1 MTTPTPHGHRARH
14 ALAIL
19 AAGLLAAS
27 QAAAQDAPAKQPAT
41 DAAPGAEAAAGK
53 AARAATMPGLGARDM
68 GLLMRVLQLDEGQAA
83 VIRVMLEDQ
92 GGGAAEGNALIP
104 PTLDAGIRALL
115 NEEQLKAWPEVE
127 RTLRRERLLGE
138 GVLPGESLN
147 VTLVLEG
154 IVARGAWS
162 AEMNDAAQRHSQEL
176 DALLLA
182 RAAGPRLEGAAAHA
196 LRKSI
201 RDLNLALVE
210 TLAAQLPADRADP
223 FRAEIVERCYP
234 TVFAGSNGEQI
245 LQDLE
250 DPSFAALSA
259 RIDSIRAEYRTR
271 MKAVRAAARA
281 AIDARANADT
291 GSPDAVA
298 AAREKVAAAEK
309 AFGDAE
315 RWLATSLAAA
325 IDVNTVPAGSG
336 SGRITEWLRFE
347 RASASKA
354 WGNAAAMLEIFDRDR
369 DGQLSDEEQQA
380 AFETYT
386 HQVGARVP
394 RRL

>member
-1 MTTPTPHGHRARH
+1 MTDPTTRHRLARP
-14 ALAIL
+14 ALAL
-19 AAGLLAAS
+19 AV
-27 QAAAQDAPAKQPAT
+27 AAALAGAGHVHAQAQVEGAGTAAPQHAEAKAPA
-41 DAAPGAEAAAGK
+41 
-53 AARAATMPGLGARDM
+53 MLGLGARDM
-68 GLLMRVLQLDEGQAA
+68 GMLMRVLQLDEGQAA

-92 GGGAAEGNALIP
+92 GGSPAAGNVLID

-147 VTLVLEG
+147 VTIVLEG

-162 AEMNDAAQRHSQEL
+162 TEMVEAVQRHSQEL
-176 DALLLA
+176 DTLLIA
-182 RAAGPRLEGAAAHA
+182 RSAGPRLEGSAAHA

-201 RDLNLALVE
+201 RDLNLALAE
-210 TLAAQLPADRADP
+210 TLAAQLPADRAEA
-223 FRAEIVERCYP
+223 FRAEIVERSYP
-234 TVFAGSNGEQI
+234 TVFARSNGEQI
-245 LQDLE
+245 LVDLE
-250 DPSFAALSA
+250 DPAFASFAARVDA
-259 RIDSIRAEYRTR
+259 IRGEYRTK
-271 MKAVRAAARA
+271 MKAVRAAART
-281 AIDARANADT
+281 AIDARANADQ
-291 GSPDAVA
+291 GSPEAIA
-298 AAREKVAAAEK
+298 AAKEKVAAAEK

-325 IDVNTVPAGSG
+325 IDVSAVPAGAG
-336 SGRITEWLRFE
+336 TGRIAEWLRFE

>member
-1 MTTPTPHGHRARH
+1 MTDPTNRHRLARP
-14 ALAIL
+14 ALAL
-19 AAGLLAAS
+19 AVVAALAGAAHVHAQATKTDPS
-27 QAAAQDAPAKQPAT
+27 AAAPEQP
-41 DAAPGAEAAAGK
+41 AGK
-53 AARAATMPGLGARDM
+53 AERPQAMPGLGARDM

-92 GGGAAEGNALIP
+92 GGSPAAGNALIDP
-104 PTLDAGIRALL
+104 ALDTGIRALL

-154 IVARGAWS
+154 IVARGSWS

-176 DALLLA
+176 DTLLVA

-210 TLAAQLPADRADP
+210 TLAAQLPADRAEA
-223 FRAEIVERCYP
+223 FRAEIVERSYP
-234 TVFAGSNGEQI
+234 TVFARSNGEQI

-250 DPSFAALSA
+250 DPSFAALAA
-259 RIDSIRAEYRTR
+259 RVEQVRAEYRTR

-281 AIDARANADT
+281 AIDARANADQ

-298 AAREKVAAAEK
+298 AAKEKVAAAEK
-309 AFGDAE
+309 AFGEAE
-315 RWLATSLAAA
+315 RWLATQLAAA
-325 IDVNTVPAGSG
+325 IDVNAVPAGSG
-336 SGRITEWLRFE
+336 SNRITEWLRFE

-354 WGNAAAMLEIFDRDR
+354 WGNAAAMLEIFDRDH

>member
-1 MTTPTPHGHRARH
+1 MTIPTNHGRHARH

-19 AAGLLAAS
+19 AVGLLAAARAQAQDS
-27 QAAAQDAPAKQPAT
+27 AAAPAGDAPAAVDPA
-41 DAAPGAEAAAGK
+41 ASK
-53 AARAATMPGLGARDM
+53 SARTAQVPGLGARDM
-68 GLLMRVLQLDEGQAA
+68 ALLMRVLQLDDGQAA

-92 GGGAAEGNALIP
+92 GGGTGEGSALVAP
-104 PTLDAGIRALL
+104 ALDAGIRALL

-154 IVARGAWS
+154 MVPRGAWS
-162 AEMNDAAQRHSQEL
+162 AEMNDAAMRHSQDL
-176 DALLLA
+176 DAMLLA
-182 RAAGPRLEGAAAHA
+182 RSAGPRLEGAAAHA

-210 TLAAQLPADRADP
+210 TLAAQLPADRAEA
-223 FRAEIVERCYP
+223 FRAEIVERSYP
-234 TVFAGSNGEQI
+234 TVFARTNGEQI
-245 LQDLE
+245 LLDMD
-250 DPSFAALSA
+250 DPAFAAMAA
-259 RIDSIRAEYRTR
+259 RIESIRTEYRTR
-271 MKAVRAAARA
+271 MQAVRKAARA
-281 AIDARANADT
+281 AVDARANADQ
-291 GSPDAVA
+291 GSPDAIA
-298 AAREKVAAAEK
+298 AAKEKVAASEK

-325 IDVNTVPAGSG
+325 VDLNTVPAGAG
-336 SGRITEWLRFE
+336 SSRIAEWLRFE

>member
-1 MTTPTPHGHRARH
+1 MTDPTNHRRIARP
-14 ALAIL
+14 ALAIAVL
-19 AAGLLAAS
+19 AALAA
-27 QAAAQDAPAKQPAT
+27 AAHVHAQSPNEAAPAEPAGERP
-41 DAAPGAEAAAGK
+41 AAKSDQGAA
-53 AARAATMPGLGARDM
+53 MPGLGARDM
-68 GLLMRVLQLDEGQAA
+68 GMLMRVLQLDEGQAA

-92 GGGAAEGNALIP
+92 GGGPASGNVLIA

-162 AEMNDAAQRHSQEL
+162 AEMNDAAQKHSQEL
-176 DALLLA
+176 DALLVA

-201 RDLNLALVE
+201 RDLNLALAE
-210 TLAAQLPADRADP
+210 TLAAQLPADRAER
-223 FRAEIVERCYP
+223 FRAEIVERSYP
-234 TVFAGSNGEQI
+234 TVFARSNGEQI
-245 LQDLE
+245 LVDLE
-250 DPSFAALSA
+250 DPAFASFAA
-259 RIDSIRAEYRTR
+259 RVDSIRAEYRTR
-271 MKAVRAAARA
+271 MKSVRDAARA
-281 AIDARANADT
+281 AIDARANADQ
-291 GSPDAVA
+291 GSPEAIA
-298 AAREKVAAAEK
+298 NAKEKVAAAEK

-315 RWLATSLAAA
+315 RWLATSLASA
-325 IDVNTVPAGSG
+325 IDVNAVPAGG
-336 SGRITEWLRFE
+336 GTGRIAEWLRFE